1 MFFGLINYCKKC
13 VEVYNANGLSNT
25 YSCPFVPKC

>member
-13 VEVYNANGLSNT
+13 VEVYNANVLSNT
-25 YSCPFVPKC
+25 

>member
-25 YSCPFVPKC
+25 